1 MGTATTNESAAGDV
15 VSSETALACLFRLGA
30 QNGVYAEI
38 GAVRRR
44 NLIEGNTLPVARLVE
59 LAGEFGLR
67 AERVRLD
74 WEGLRNTPFSHPILL
89 LLDNKNAVVL
99 VGVRRNGPEEVAVSD
114 PVFRDGEPFF
124 LAREDLERAWRGAAL
139 VLTPLPPG
147 KADTAFGF
155 SWFTTKLFA
164 ERSLMRDIVA
174 AALTMHLI
182 GLSVPIFFQL
192 LVDKVVPNQA
202 FATLYA
208 LTAGV
213 GVLILFD
220 AGFNYLRNYLL
231 AFVTRRLDHQVANR
245 TIEHLL
251 RLPIDYFHA
260 NPSGVTAYKLQEANN
275 VRDFLASRLFNTFLD
290 FLAVVIYLPM
300 LLFYS
305 WHLTLIV
312 LGVAVGAFVILAA
325 MSHTFRRPLNE
336 VNE

>member
-1 MGTATTNESAAGDV
+1 MSIATTHKSAPGDV
-15 VSSETALACLFRLGA
+15 VSSETALACFFRLGA

-44 NLIEGNTLPVARLVE
+44 NLIEGDSLPVARLVE

-74 WEGLRNTPFSHPILL
+74 WECLRNTPFSHPILL
-89 LLDNKNAVVL
+89 LLDNMNAVIL

-124 LAREDLERAWRGAAL
+124 LAREDLERAWAGAAL
-139 VLTPLPPG
+139 VVTPLPPT

-164 ERSLMRDIVA
+164 ERRLMRDIVA
-174 AALTMHLI
+174 AALVMHLI

-202 FATLYA
+202 FSTLYA
-208 LTAGV
+208 LSAGV

-231 AFVTRRLDHQVANR
+231 ASSRAASTTRSPTARSSICCACRSIISTPTRPGSPPTNCR
-245 TIEHLL
+245 RRIT
-251 RLPIDYFHA
+251 
-260 NPSGVTAYKLQEANN
+260 SGISWRAGCSIHFSIFSQ
-275 VRDFLASRLFNTFLD
+275 SLF
-290 FLAVVIYLPM
+290 ICRCCC
-300 LLFYS
+300 S
-305 WHLTLIV
+305 IR
-312 LGVAVGAFVILAA
+312 G
-325 MSHTFRRPLNE
+325 S
-336 VNE
+336 

>member
-1 MGTATTNESAAGDV
+1 MSITTTNESAPGEV

-44 NLIEGNTLPVARLVE
+44 NLIEGDSLPVARLVE

-99 VGVRRNGPEEVAVSD
+99 AGVRRNGPEEVAVSD

-124 LAREDLERAWRGAAL
+124 LAREDLERAWCGAAL
-139 VLTPLPPG
+139 VVTPLPPT

-164 ERSLMRDIVA
+164 ERRLMRDIVV
-174 AALTMHLI
+174 AALVMHLI

-202 FATLYA
+202 FSTLYA
-208 LTAGV
+208 G
-213 GVLILFD
+213 
-220 AGFNYLRNYLL
+220 
-231 AFVTRRLDHQVANR
+231 
-245 TIEHLL
+245 
-251 RLPIDYFHA
+251 
-260 NPSGVTAYKLQEANN
+260 SGC
-275 VRDFLASRLFNTFLD
+275 
-290 FLAVVIYLPM
+290 
-300 LLFYS
+300 
-305 WHLTLIV
+305 
-312 LGVAVGAFVILAA
+312 
-325 MSHTFRRPLNE
+325 
-336 VNE
+336 